1 MPADDF
7 SEIEAAAAEPGALWR
22 KALPLASIFFC
33 ASFNL
38 TILATLKDAIL
49 VTAAGAEAL
58 PILSAAG
65 VLPASLAFFAFYSRC
80 VESLPARAVF
90 YAAVAPLVSFYALF
104 ATVIYPASAWLHPA
118 GLAARLAPSLPA
130 GLAGAAALAEHWTF
144 ALFYC
149 AAELWGPAVIA
160 LLFWSLANEV
170 CSVRDAKAIYPLMG
184 IAANVALVCSGNF
197 VKAVTQAAR
206 AAGRADAGLGTLVA
220 TVVALTVAMC
230 AAKAWVDV
238 RVPRPDGGEAGGGGG
253 GGAAAAAAAAATAP
267 TKKKA
272 AAPVKK
278 KKKGSWSD
286 AASALSASPL
296 ISNLALLV
304 VGYGV
309 SHRLFEFAWKGALRA
324 LHPSAAGYQAALA
337 DVSIATGWLT
347 IGLML
352 GGRLVF
358 QLAGWTVAAAA
369 TPAVML
375 AAGGAFFGLSL
386 AAAAGASLGGVPPAT
401 LAAAGVAAGS
411 LTQVFARASK
421 FSLFDPAKEMVY
433 IEMDPALKKKGKA
446 AVDLVGA
453 QVGKS
458 GGAWI
463 TQALLMGSGGSLA
476 ASLPGVSLVYA
487 AVIGA
492 WAAAVGRLGRQ
503 MAAADA
509 ASAAREAAGAA
520 ERSAFQ
526 AGLARAAALVGGG
539 GDGGGGGTVVAAAP
553 LTAAE
558 AAAGARAAKEVAGG
572 AGVAAPPVQRVQA

>member
-1 MPADDF
+1 M
-7 SEIEAAAAEPGALWR
+7 
-22 KALPLASIFFC
+22 
-33 ASFNL
+33 
-38 TILATLKDAIL
+38 
-49 VTAAGAEAL
+49 TAAGAEAL

-65 VLPASLAFFAFYSRC
+65 VLPASLAFFAFYTRC
-80 VESLPARAVF
+80 VEALPHRAVF
-90 YAAVAPLVSFYALF
+90 YAAVAPLVTFYALF
-104 ATVIYPASAWLHPA
+104 ATVIYPAAARLHPA

-130 GLAGAAALAEHWTF
+130 GLAGGAALAEHWTF
-144 ALFYC
+144 AAFYC

-184 IAANVALVCSGNF
+184 IAANVALVCSGTY
-197 VKAVTQAAR
+197 VKAVTAGAR
-206 AAGRADAGLGTLVA
+206 SAGSADAGLGVLVA
-220 TVVALTVAMC
+220 TVVALTGLMC
-230 AAKAWVDV
+230 AAKAWVDA
-238 RVPRPDGGEAGGGGG
+238 RVPRPDGGGGEEK
-253 GGAAAAAAAAATAP
+253 AAAALKKTKAAAAGEA
-267 TKKKA
+267 KKKG
-272 AAPVKK
+272 
-278 KKKGSWSD
+278 KGSWSD
-286 AASALSASPL
+286 TAAALSASPL

-324 LHPSAAGYQAALA
+324 LHPTAAGYQAALA

-386 AAAAGASLGGVPPAT
+386 AASAGASVAGLPPTA

-421 FSLFDPAKEMVY
+421 FALFDPAKEMVY
-433 IEMDPALKKKGKA
+433 IEMDPAVKKKGKA

-458 GGAWI
+458 GGAWV
-463 TQALLMGSGGSLA
+463 TQALLLGTGSLA
-476 ASLPGVSLVYA
+476 SSLPGVALIYGAVIAAWGA
-487 AVIGA
+487 AVA
-492 WAAAVGRLGRQ
+492 RLGRQ

-509 ASAAREAAGAA
+509 AAAVRDAAAAEEKAAYSARLAAAAAAGA
-520 ERSAFQ
+520 
-526 AGLARAAALVGGG
+526 GVPTGHGGHAAH
-539 GDGGGGGTVVAAAP
+539 VAPVP
-553 LTAAE
+553 LTAADGAAGAKAAKEAAAE
-558 AAAGARAAKEVAGG
+558 AAA
-572 AGVAAPPVQRVQA
+572 RVQA

>member
-1 MPADDF
+1 M

-38 TILATLKDAIL
+38 TILQTLKDAIL

-65 VLPASLAFFAFYSRC
+65 VLPASLAFFWFYSRC
-80 VESLPARAVF
+80 VEALPPRAVF
-90 YAAVAPLVSFYALF
+90 YAAVAPLVTFYALF
-104 ATVIYPASAWLHPA
+104 ATVVYPAAGWLHPA
-118 GLAARLAPSLPA
+118 GLAARLAPTLPA
-130 GLAGAAALAEHWTF
+130 GLAGAAALLENWTF

-149 AAELWGPAVIA
+149 FAELWGPAVIA

-170 CSVRDAKAIYPLMG
+170 CSVRDAKAVYPLMG
-184 IAANVALVCSGNF
+184 IAANVALVCSGTY
-197 VKAVTQAAR
+197 VKAITAAAR
-206 AAGRADAGLGTLVA
+206 AAGRTDAGLGVLVA
-220 TVVALTVAMC
+220 TVVALTALMC
-230 AAKAWVDV
+230 GVKAWVDA
-238 RVPRPDGGEAGGGGG
+238 RVPRPEEEKVS
-253 GGAAAAAAAAATAP
+253 TSTSTP
-267 TKKKA
+267 NKPKTE
-272 AAPVKK
+272 
-278 KKKGSWSD
+278 KKKGSWAD
-286 AASALSASPL
+286 TTAALSASPL

-324 LHPSAAGYQAALA
+324 LHPTAAGYQAALA

-386 AAAAGASLGGVPPAT
+386 AAAAGVSVGGLSPST

-433 IEMDPALKKKGKA
+433 IEMDPAVKKKGKA

-458 GGAWI
+458 GGAWV
-463 TQALLMGSGGSLA
+463 TQALLLGTGSLS
-476 ASLPGVSLVYA
+476 ASLPGVALIYGG
-487 AVIGA
+487 VIGA
-492 WAAAVGRLGRQ
+492 WGLAVARLGRQ

-509 ASAAREAAGAA
+509 AAAARDAEAAEEKAAYGARLAAAAAAGVGPVNGAA
-520 ERSAFQ
+520 H
-526 AGLARAAALVGGG
+526 GGA
-539 GDGGGGGTVVAAAP
+539 VVAAAP
-553 LTAAE
+553 LTAADG
-558 AAAGARAAKEVAGG
+558 AAGAKAAK
-572 AGVAAPPVQRVQA
+572 AAEEATRVQA